1 MSESELP
8 YEVGY
13 GRPPKASQFQ
23 KGASGNPKGRPKGA
37 KNLSTIVMKESR
49 QRVRVNGPGGSRTV
63 TKLEASVMQLTNKAA
78 QGELRA
84 MREYLNLVG
93 RSEEELQSAS
103 TPLAIDE
110 LDQRTMESLR
120 RRMAAIKDQTVTD
133 NQNQTTEEE

>member
-1 MSESELP
+1 MPEDNLP

-13 GRPPKASQFQ
+13 GRPPKASQFRR
-23 KGASGNPKGRPKGA
+23 GASGNPKGRPKGA

-49 QRVRVNGPGGSRTV
+49 QRVRVSGPGGSRTV

-84 MREYLNLVG
+84 MREYLALVG
-93 RSEEELQSAS
+93 RSEEELESAS
-103 TPLAIDE
+103 RPLAIHE
-110 LDQRTMESLR
+110 LDQRTMESFR

-133 NQNQTTEEE
+133 NQNPTMEEE